1 MTKIDKTDIENI
13 KLILSETNLIN
24 PSTIKIKKGDYE
36 ILCAEY
42 CGTGHYAMRG
52 RVLVDEEKDY
62 SNWLA
67 KQISFEKMLA
77 KNNLEKNL
85 LIAENKN

>member
-1 MTKIDKTDIENI
+1 
-13 KLILSETNLIN
+13 
-24 PSTIKIKKGDYE
+24 
-36 ILCAEY
+36 
-42 CGTGHYAMRG
+42 MRG
-52 RVLVDEEKDY
+52 RVLVDEEEDY

-85 LIAENKN
+85 LIVENKN

>member
-1 MTKIDKTDIENI
+1 
-13 KLILSETNLIN
+13 
-24 PSTIKIKKGDYE
+24 
-36 ILCAEY
+36 
-42 CGTGHYAMRG
+42 MRG
-52 RVLVDEEKDY
+52 RVLVDDEKDY
-62 SNWLA
+62 LNWLA

>member
-1 MTKIDKTDIENI
+1 MQNI
-13 KLILSETNLIN
+13 VERGTMQC
-24 PSTIKIKKGDYE
+24 E
-36 ILCAEY
+36 EEY
-42 CGTGHYAMRG
+42 
-52 RVLVDEEKDY
+52 VVDEEKDY

-67 KQISFEKMLA
+67 KQISFENMLA